1 MSDLWSQILQTCKLD
16 GIELPVAS
24 IRRSG
29 GFSFARQ
36 RYPFRPG
43 QDVED
48 TGREPLRFSLTIPLY
63 EGMKLEG
70 GAALYPARYEELMF
84 LCVDSARSGEVEYI
98 DPVLGPYRV
107 KIASFDV
114 SDNSTERDGG
124 LFTIELEERIA
135 EEESLRL
142 TLSETGGN
150 ALSRAS
156 ELGEEVDAGLE
167 SRGVTKTDL
176 AQGFKD
182 SGYPL
187 EGDEVAWP
195 EGEVFSSAV
204 SSGFAALNAGAMAVD
219 DVAAQV
225 DRFTGRIDAVLA
237 FDALEELESWSV
249 RSSLVRLRETFA
261 RAAERV
267 VASDSRRITNY
278 VTSGSTNLYRIA
290 QQLYG
295 DARQA
300 DAIARL
306 NAIANPLAIPAGT
319 TLRVWVPS

>member
-1 MSDLWSQILQTCKLD
+1 MSDVWSQILQTCKL
-16 GIELPVAS
+16 GGLELPVATL
-24 IRRSG
+24 RRTG

-36 RYPFRPG
+36 KYPFRPG

-48 TGREPLRFSLTIPLY
+48 TGREPLRFTLTVPLF
-63 EGMKLEG
+63 EGMTLEG
-70 GAALYPARYEELMF
+70 GSALYPGRYEELMF
-84 LCVDSARSGEVEYI
+84 LCVDSARAGEVEYI

-107 KIASFDV
+107 KIATFNAD
-114 SDNSTERDGG
+114 DNSNDRDGG

-156 ELGEEVDAGLE
+156 ELGEDVDARLE
-167 SRGVTKTDL
+167 ERGVTKSDL
-176 AQGFKD
+176 SQGFKD
-182 SGYPL
+182 AGYPL
-187 EGDEVAWP
+187 EGEEVAWP

-204 SSGFAALNAGAMAVD
+204 TSGFAAMSAGALAVD

-225 DRFTGRIDAVLA
+225 DRFTGRVDAVLA
-237 FDALEELESWSV
+237 FDALEELDAWSA
-249 RSSLVRLRETFA
+249 RSSLVRLRETFS
-261 RAAERV
+261 RAAERL
-267 VASDSRRITNY
+267 VASDSRRITTF
-278 VTSGSTNLYRIA
+278 VTTGSTNLYRIA

-300 DAIARL
+300 DSIARL

>member
-1 MSDLWSQILQTCKLD
+1 MPDLWSQILQTCKL
-16 GIELPVAS
+16 GGLELPVAS
-24 IRRSG
+24 VRRSG

-48 TGREPLRFSLTIPLY
+48 TGREPLRFTLAIPLY
-63 EGMKLEG
+63 AGMRLEG
-70 GAALYPARYEELMF
+70 GDALYPGRYEELMF
-84 LCVDSARSGEVEYI
+84 LCVDSAQAGEVEYI

-107 KIASFDV
+107 KIASFSAD
-114 SDNSTERDGG
+114 DNSSERDGG
-124 LFTIELEERIA
+124 LFTLELEERIA

-167 SRGVTKTDL
+167 SRGVTKDDL

-182 SGYPL
+182 AGYPL
-187 EGDEVAWP
+187 EGDEVGWA

-204 SSGFAALNAGAMAVD
+204 SSGFAALNAGALAVD

-225 DRFTGRIDAVLA
+225 DRFTGRVDAVLA
-237 FDALEELESWSV
+237 FDALEELESWVV

-267 VASDSRRITNY
+267 VVSDSRRITTY

-300 DAIARL
+300 DSIARL

>member
-1 MSDLWSQILQTCKLD
+1 MSVWSEILQECKLGD
-16 GIELPVAS
+16 LVLPVEAIS
-24 IRRSG
+24 RSG

-36 RYPFRPG
+36 KYPFRPG

-48 TGREPLRFSLTIPLY
+48 TGREPLRFSLTVPLFA
-63 EGMKLEG
+63 GMTLEG
-70 GAALYPARYEELMF
+70 GGELYPARYEELLF
-84 LCVDSARSGEVEYI
+84 LCVDSARAGEVEYI

-107 KIASFDV
+107 KIASWNAD
-114 SDNSTERDGG
+114 DASTDQDGG
-124 LFTIELEERIA
+124 RFRIELEERIA

-167 SRGVTKTDL
+167 EKGVTKADL

-182 SGYPL
+182 GGFPL
-187 EGDEVAWP
+187 EGEEFDWP

-204 SSGFAALNAGAMAVD
+204 TSGFAALNAGALAAD

-225 DRFTGRIDAVLA
+225 DRFTSRVDSVLA
-237 FDALEELESWSV
+237 FDALEELDAWSV

-261 RAAERV
+261 LAGQRV
-267 VASDSRRITNY
+267 VASDSRRIT
-278 VTSGSTNLYRIA
+278 VFTTQGATNVYRIA
-290 QQLYG
+290 RDLYG

-300 DAIARL
+300 DALLRL

-319 TLRVWVPS
+319 VLRVWVPT